1 MLERI
6 IAPGHYRRGA
16 GAIQAAIPEIQALG
30 TRACLVGGHRAL
42 AAAGPALAEALAT
55 AGVEITRQVWY
66 GGECCPENI
75 TAVAAIVKET
85 GADFLIGV
93 GGGKALDT
101 AKGAAWQ
108 ARVPLVTVPTVA
120 ATCAAFTSIAI
131 IYDRQ
136 GHFLEISH
144 QAVNPALVL
153 VDSRIIAGAPGRYL
167 AAGMG
172 DTLAKYIELRA
183 TSTAVSPHLALEGA
197 LSLARLCYDS
207 ILAAGPEARAAV
219 EERAV
224 TPALEK
230 VIDAVILI
238 SGLVSGL
245 GGDDGRTA
253 GAHGV
258 YEGLTAST
266 LTRGYCHG
274 ELVAF
279 GNLVQLVLEGKDAGE
294 VRQLAAFNRRV
305 GLPVT
310 LEQVGLSPA
319 DGSSLDLV
327 SQAAAD
333 SPDMANMPFPV
344 TAATIREALLV
355 ADHTGRELQQ

>member
-1 MLERI
+1 MFERI
-6 IAPGHYRRGA
+6 IAPGNYRRGA
-16 GAIQAAIPEIQALG
+16 GVITASGQALRRMG
-30 TRACLVGGHRAL
+30 AKAFLVGGHRAL
-42 AAAGPALAEALAT
+42 AAAVPALHEAMAS
-55 AGVEITRQVWY
+55 AGVEPVGQVWY

-75 TAVAAIVKET
+75 AAVAAAIKEK
-85 GADFLIGV
+85 GADFVVGV

-101 AKGAAWQ
+101 AKGAARQ
-108 ARVPLVTVPTVA
+108 AGVPLVTVPTIA

-131 IYDRQ
+131 IYDRE
-136 GHFLEISH
+136 GHFQAISH
-144 QAVNPALVL
+144 EAVNPSLVL
-153 VDSRIIAGAPGRYL
+153 VDSQIIAAAPWRYL

-183 TSTAVSPHLALEGA
+183 TSTAVSSYPALEGA
-197 LSLARLCYDS
+197 VALARLCYDI
-207 ILAAGPEARAAV
+207 ILTAGPGARKAV
-219 EERAV
+219 EKQMVTQDLER
-224 TPALEK
+224 

-258 YEGLTAST
+258 YEGLTASP
-266 LTRGYCHG
+266 LTRGCCHG

-279 GNLVQLVLEGKDAGE
+279 GNLVQLFLEGREIKIIAS
-294 VRQLAAFNRRV
+294 LAAFNRQV

-310 LEQVGLSPA
+310 LKEVGLSPE
-319 DGSSLDLV
+319 DGPSLELV
-327 SQAAAD
+327 SNAAAA

-344 TAATIREALLV
+344 TAAMIREALLA
-355 ADHTGRELQQ
+355 ADRLGRGF

>member
-6 IAPGHYRRGA
+6 IAPGHYRRGP
-16 GAIQAAIPEIQALG
+16 GAIQAAVPEIQALG
-30 TRACLVGGHRAL
+30 IRACLVGGHRAQV
-42 AAAGPALAEALAT
+42 AAGPALAEALAA
-55 AGVEITRQVWY
+55 AGIEIVAKTWY

-75 TAVAAIVKET
+75 AAVAATVKET
-85 GADFLIGV
+85 GADFLVGV

-101 AKGAAWQ
+101 SKGAAWQ
-108 ARVPLVTVPTVA
+108 AGVPLVAVPTIA

-131 IYDRQ
+131 IYDRE

-144 QAVNPALVL
+144 HSVNPALVL
-153 VDSRIIAGAPGRYL
+153 VDSQIIAAAPGRYL

-172 DTLAKYIELRA
+172 DTVAKYIELQA
-183 TSTAVSPHLALEGA
+183 TSTAAASHLALEGA
-197 LSLARLCYDS
+197 LTLARLCYDS

-219 EERAV
+219 EDRSV

-258 YEGLTAST
+258 YEGLTASP

-279 GNLVQLVLEGKDAGE
+279 GNLVQLVLEGKDAE
-294 VRQLAAFNRRV
+294 EIRELAAFNRQV

-310 LEQVGLSPA
+310 LEQVGLSPT
-319 DGSSLDLV
+319 DGPSLDLV

-344 TAATIREALLV
+344 TAAMVREALLA
-355 ADHTGRELQQ
+355 ADRTGREL

>member
-6 IAPGHYRRGA
+6 IAPGSYLRGPAIIEKA
-16 GAIQAAIPEIQALG
+16 GRALARLG
-30 TRACLVGGHRAL
+30 ARACLAGGHRAL
-42 AAAGPALAEALAT
+42 AAVAPALQEALT
-55 AGVEITRQVWY
+55 SAGVEPAGQVWY

-75 TAVAAIVKET
+75 ARVATAVKEA

-108 ARVPLVTVPTVA
+108 AGVPLVTVPTIA

-131 IYDRQ
+131 IYDRE
-136 GHFLEISH
+136 GHFLSISH
-144 QAVNPALVL
+144 EAANPSLVM
-153 VDSRIIAGAPGRYL
+153 VDSRIIAAAPGRYL
-167 AAGMG
+167 TAGMG
-172 DTLAKYIELRA
+172 DTIAKYIELRA
-183 TSTAVSPHLALEGA
+183 TSTAAAPHLALEGA
-197 LSLARLCYDS
+197 LALARLCYDS
-207 ILAAGPEARAAV
+207 ILAAGPGAREAVDDRT
-219 EERAV
+219 V
-224 TPALEK
+224 TPDLEK

-258 YEGLTAST
+258 YEGLTASP
-266 LTRGYCHG
+266 LTRDCCHG

-279 GNLVQLVLEGKDAGE
+279 GNLVQLVLEGKETNEIKG
-294 VRQLAAFNRRV
+294 LAAFNRQV

-310 LEQVGLSPA
+310 LESIGLSPE
-319 DGSSLDLV
+319 DGPSLDLV
-327 SQAAAD
+327 SRAAAE

-344 TAATIREALLV
+344 TATMIREALLA
-355 ADHTGRELQQ
+355 ADRLGRETA